1 MRQLRLSWSPE
12 KMNGEPGADAAKT
25 VDLRSPLVRE
35 PQPLSPKARRF
46 EARDPANGGQARTR
60 PVINDPPKQSH
71 LGSAALKA
79 LRYRTMT
86 PTVSMEGQCGHKRS
100 WFRRTRRRRP
110 TVLPQLSSLRS
121 PGLVIPACPTYWEDA
136 ILCEYDACGQMQFL
150 LESSPSLELPNTIMT
165 NSDEHSHVVQPKIWP
180 R

>member
-1 MRQLRLSWSPE
+1 
-12 KMNGEPGADAAKT
+12 MNGEPGADAAKT

-86 PTVSMEGQCGHKRS
+86 PPVSMA
-100 WFRRTRRRRP
+100 RP
-110 TVLPQLSSLRS
+110 VRAQTVLVSAYETTAADRVTAVELIAIPRSSDPRLSDLLGRCYTLR
-121 PGLVIPACPTYWEDA
+121 V
-136 ILCEYDACGQMQFL
+136 
-150 LESSPSLELPNTIMT
+150 
-165 NSDEHSHVVQPKIWP
+165 
-180 R
+180 